1 MQQTIHKINQLLAE
15 LKALPAITKENQQK
29 LDKKFRLEFNYNSN
43 HIEGNTLT
51 YGETAML
58 LFFDKTE
65 GVHELRELEEMK
77 AHDLAYKLIQDWAK
91 DAEHPLTEAYIKQ
104 LNQLI
109 LVRPFWKEAITE
121 DGQATRRLIKVGKYK
136 EYPNSVRLQSGEM
149 LEYASPIDTPIK
161 MGELIQWFNTE
172 IEKKELHPVTLAA
185 LLHYKFVLIHPFDDG
200 NGRISRLLMNYVL
213 LKNNL
218 PPVIIKTQDKKKY
231 LNALNQADTGN
242 KEAFIKYIAEQVI
255 WSIETQIKA
264 TKGESIE
271 ELDDVDKEVLIL
283 QKRLKQQNEIAKKRT
298 PDFVKQVL
306 VHNIF
311 YLIDKI
317 ELKLK
322 PLFQFFIEITKEIEY
337 EEYNS
342 NSSKKFQFTSDVEWY
357 YFKCDPF
364 GNKFMLNNN
373 NIKLF
378 KYNLNLKILKSLVNE
393 QCYLIGFEIYFNDYN
408 FSIKTYNR
416 YNQTTIYQYG
426 INQSLEVLEN
436 IANGLVKDI
445 IEVLK
450 KEINK

>member
-1 MQQTIHKINQLLAE
+1 MQHT
-15 LKALPAITKENQQK
+15 
-29 LDKKFRLEFNYNSN
+29 
-43 HIEGNTLT
+43 
-51 YGETAML
+51 
-58 LFFDKTE
+58 
-65 GVHELRELEEMK
+65 
-77 AHDLAYKLIQDWAK
+77 
-91 DAEHPLTEAYIKQ
+91 LTEAYIKQ

-109 LVRPFWKEAITE
+109 LVRSFWKEAITE
-121 DGQATRRLIKVGKYK
+121 DGQATRRLIKVGEYK
-136 EYPNSVRLQSGEM
+136 EYPNSVRLQNGE
-149 LEYASPIDTPIK
+149 LFEYASPIDTPIK

-242 KEAFIKYIAEQVI
+242 TAAFIKYIAEQVI